1 MTKTATILTAAVLIT
16 VFSSCSRKHIQ
27 ETTERVTTTIDTA
40 VVIPPS
46 ILDGAIPL
54 PKLIIP
60 QTIENDRVKITLLH
74 DTIYNTINV
83 NSIVKTD
90 TIYVQKTEIIERV
103 ASEIKKQPNR
113 SNWWKWLLAGVGI
126 TILFRFIKR
135 VYVYTNFPQRPR
147 F

>member
-1 MTKTATILTAAVLIT
+1 MITLIAL
-16 VFSSCSRKHIQ
+16 FCSCSRKHIQ
-27 ETTERVTTTIDTA
+27 ETTERVVTTVDTA

-54 PKLIIP
+54 PKLITP
-60 QTIENDRVKITLLH
+60 QTIENTRVKITLLH
-74 DTIYNTINV
+74 DTIYNTISV
-83 NSIVKTD
+83 NSTVKQD

-113 SNWWKWLLAGVGI
+113 ASWWKWLLAGVAI
-126 TILFRFIKR
+126 TVLARFIKR
-135 VYVYTNFPQRPR
+135 VYVYTNIPHRPR